1 MPRFSYLIR
10 AAVATLCVTTTLAH
24 AVPAIDDD
32 GLLER
37 LQRAKAELQ
46 AVQAELDAKLASAR
60 ANRAQPAPDA
70 PAVEPAAAAATA
82 AVEPA
87 SATDTPADP
96 PVVKVSGRTF
106 DPLRLKVVMHFP
118 PNVRTIQ
125 QATQYLL
132 ETANYKLALSPTNPE
147 ETRQILSRPLLPQDR
162 DGSLKAIEDALL
174 QISGDDTVLI
184 IDREHKMLSFE
195 FHKP

>member
-1 MPRFSYLIR
+1 MLRFSYLIR
-10 AAVATLCVTTTLAH
+10 AAVATFCASATLAH
-24 AVPAIDDD
+24 AGPVIDDD

-60 ANRAQPAPDA
+60 ASRAQPAPEVPAALAAEPGA
-70 PAVEPAAAAATA
+70 PAD
-82 AVEPA
+82 
-87 SATDTPADP
+87 DTPADP

-132 ETANYKLALSPTNPE
+132 ETANFKLALSPTNPE

>member
-1 MPRFSYLIR
+1 MLRFSYLIR
-10 AAVATLCVTTTLAH
+10 AAVATLCASATLAH

-60 ANRAQPAPDA
+60 AARAQPASDA
-70 PAVEPAAAAATA
+70 PGVAAATEPAALADNA
-82 AVEPA
+82 
-87 SATDTPADP
+87 PADT